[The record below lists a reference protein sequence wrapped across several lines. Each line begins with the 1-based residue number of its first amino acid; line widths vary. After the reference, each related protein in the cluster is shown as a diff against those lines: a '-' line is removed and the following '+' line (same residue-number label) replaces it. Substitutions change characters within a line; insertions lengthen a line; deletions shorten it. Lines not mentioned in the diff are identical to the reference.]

1 MKTLP
6 IKIAFSTIIL
16 IIGFLLGFST
26 EAVFITVV
34 IITTAI
40 SLEKRITALS
50 KSNPLFEK
58 VSYQIT
64 ISEVNGFDTLRGI
77 PETLVNVKK
86 LDKIMCKTINQ
97 GSSELYL
104 IVFNPYLG
112 EPCDCLVF
120 SYKKEQVLK
129 FKELK
134 DKLNTK

>member
-1 MKTLP
+1 MKTWP

-58 VSYQIT
+58 VSYKVRLYNIDVLNNLQGAT
-64 ISEVNGFDTLRGI
+64 PS
-77 PETLVNVKK
+77 LVNLKS
-86 LDKIMCKTINQ
+86 LDRIILHTINQ
-97 GSSELYL
+97 GSKDLYL
-104 IVFNPYLG
+104 IVFNPYMK
-112 EPCDCLVF
+112 EACDCLVF
-120 SYKKEQVLK
+120 TSKDEQIQKYKEIT
-129 FKELK
+129 E
-134 DKLNTK
+134 KLTTK

>member
-6 IKIAFSTIIL
+6 IAIISLTAFVIGLGLHDNLISLMGFIGQCTAL
-16 IIGFLLGFST
+16 IIQQFQKIKL
-26 EAVFITVV
+26 
-34 IITTAI
+34 
-40 SLEKRITALS
+40 
-50 KSNPLFEK
+50 SNPLFEK

-64 ISEVNGFDTLRGI
+64 ISEVNGFDTLKGI

-86 LDKIMCKTINQ
+86 LDKIVCKTINQ

-120 SYKKEQVLK
+120 SYKKEQILK

-134 DKLNTK
+134 DKLTTK

>member
-16 IIGFLLGFST
+16 IIGFLFGFSI
-26 EAVFITVV
+26 EAIFITVV

-97 GSSELYL
+97 GSTELYL

-120 SYKKEQVLK
+120 SYKKEQILK
-129 FKELK
+129 FKEF
-134 DKLNTK
+134 DNSIIS